1 MMKKIVTGFVAML
14 SAGGALA
21 DNLDGV
27 DKMICAAAQVQICIE
42 SDACYAAS
50 AAELG
55 IPNFVIIDTKKKTI
69 STTKTSEENRS
80 TAFSSVSR
88 NDGLIYLQGIEGGR
102 AFSFV
107 IEEAGGY
114 MTVSVAR
121 DGVAVNV
128 FGACTDSDL

>member
-1 MMKKIVTGFVAML
+1 MKKIVTGFVAML